1 MTQPPAGWYANP
13 EKPNQIRWWDGSH
26 WTDHAQ
32 NVPTR
37 AASATALPEASRE
50 SEPVEF
56 SPYLHTRERH
66 PAAKGFS
73 EHQLDGIPLI
83 TVYPA
88 AIPSVIGAFF
98 LLVGFL
104 GAPHLFYV
112 VLRWAVTSIAVW
124 MCTIASGQKRNVWV
138 VAFTGIAL
146 LFNPFIPANMTRE
159 FWVLPD
165 IMGVVVFATAGGK
178 LRASRPATHNDK
190 RSF

>member
-1 MTQPPAGWYANP
+1 M
-13 EKPNQIRWWDGSH
+13 
-26 WTDHAQ
+26 
-32 NVPTR
+32 
-37 AASATALPEASRE
+37 ASGE

-56 SPYLHTRERH
+56 SPYLHTWERH
-66 PAAKGFS
+66 PAANGFS
-73 EHQLDGIPLI
+73 EQQLDEIPLI

-88 AIPSVIGAFF
+88 VIPSVIGAFF

-104 GAPHLFYV
+104 GAPYEFYV
-112 VLRWAVTSIAVW
+112 VLRWAVTSMAIW
-124 MCTIASGQKRNVWV
+124 MCTIARGQKRTVWV

-146 LFNPFIPANMTRE
+146 LFNPFIPVNMTRE

-165 IMGVVVFATAGGK
+165 IFGVVLFASAGGK